1 MKQNKSSASE
11 YLRPVAHESLECAHV
26 LQTHAVTPSAS
37 KSGRAS
43 THKEGVLG
51 AGNEIATLDGTLD
64 VGVLVDEV
72 EEPVCVCM
80 CVRVC
85 VRQCVMKI

>member
-1 MKQNKSSASE
+1 MSHWNALMFCKHMQ
-11 YLRPVAHESLECAHV
+11 LRRAQAR
-26 LQTHAVTPSAS
+26 AG
-37 KSGRAS
+37 KRAS

-72 EEPVCVCM
+72 EDPVCVCM

>member
-1 MKQNKSSASE
+1 MSHWNALMSCKHMQ
-11 YLRPVAHESLECAHV
+11 LR
-26 LQTHAVTPSAS
+26 
-37 KSGRAS
+37 RAQERAGKRVR

-80 CVRVC
+80 CLCVC
-85 VRQCVMKI
+85 ACASA

>member
-1 MKQNKSSASE
+1 MSHWNALMFTTCKHMQ
-11 YLRPVAHESLECAHV
+11 LRRAQAR
-26 LQTHAVTPSAS
+26 AG
-37 KSGRAS
+37 KRAS

-51 AGNEIATLDGTLD
+51 AGNEITTLDGTLD